1 MKNLEIKEL
10 TLEYVESYINLLK
23 NCFNNVADHPM
34 IEKML
39 ADKNITTIIAVDSKK
54 VVGAITIDKRFNYLK
69 NIKFYILEN
78 VCTDDAYRGKHIA
91 TNILK
96 EVEKRAIANQI
107 SYISFTSGN
116 NRTIAHKFYL
126 KNNYKIKDTSV
137 FVKYFN
143 K

>member
-10 TLEYVESYINLLK
+10 TFEYVESYINLLK
-23 NCFNNVADHPM
+23 NCFNNVDDHPM

-96 EVEKRAIANQI
+96 EVEKRAIADQI

-116 NRTIAHKFYL
+116 KRTIAHKFYL